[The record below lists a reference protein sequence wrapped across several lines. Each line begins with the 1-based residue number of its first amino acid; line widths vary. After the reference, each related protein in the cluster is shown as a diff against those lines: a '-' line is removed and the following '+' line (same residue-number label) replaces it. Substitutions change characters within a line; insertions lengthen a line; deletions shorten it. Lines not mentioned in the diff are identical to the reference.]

1 MANLTQV
8 HPHGGRSA
16 RGGDVVP
23 GVSADSVRPPG
34 HPLLP
39 VAGEAYRVLPS
50 FTEFF
55 FIVVD
60 SMGFL

>member
-1 MANLTQV
+1 MEDEVRGAEMSCLACLLIPSAHLATLCYLLQVKLT
-8 HPHGGRSA
+8 
-16 RGGDVVP
+16 
-23 GVSADSVRPPG
+23 
-34 HPLLP
+34 
-39 VAGEAYRVLPS
+39 EFYRVLPS